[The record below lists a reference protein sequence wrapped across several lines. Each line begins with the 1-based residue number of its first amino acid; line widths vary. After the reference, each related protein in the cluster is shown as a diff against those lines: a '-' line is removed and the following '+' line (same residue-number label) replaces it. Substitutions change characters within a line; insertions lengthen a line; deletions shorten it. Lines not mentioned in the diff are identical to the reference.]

1 MLRAAV
7 QHSFCSCSKARRF
20 PIPAWPPKV
29 PSMITATAE
38 TFPLRN
44 PFTISRGSKTEARV
58 VTCTVTRGG
67 HRGWGEGLPY
77 PRYGETVEEAVT
89 AIQALPEGIRRAVL
103 QEVMKPGAARNA
115 VDCALWDLEAK
126 ASGRPVWQLA
136 GLSAPKPVEIAFT
149 LSLDTPDKM
158 REAAARQA
166 HRAVL
171 KVKLGTPADMPR
183 IEAVRAG
190 APKVRLIVDANE
202 GWTPEVY
209 TDLAPHLIRLGVE
222 MVEQPLP
229 QGADEMLAEIARPLP
244 VCADESAHDAAS
256 LPGLIGKYDVVNLK
270 LDKTG
275 GLTEALRARDEARRL
290 GLRVMVGCMISTS
303 LSMAPAVLAAQGA
316 DWSDL
321 DGPAD
326 MAQDRDNPVV
336 YDDRHIHPASPLL
349 WG

>member
-1 MLRAAV
+1 
-7 QHSFCSCSKARRF
+7 
-20 PIPAWPPKV
+20 
-29 PSMITATAE
+29 MITAQAE

-58 VTCTVTRGG
+58 VTATVTRNG

-77 PRYGETVEEAVT
+77 PRYGETVEEAIA
-89 AIQALPEGIRRAVL
+89 AILSLPEGISRAAL
-103 QEVMKPGAARNA
+103 QGAMKPGAARNA
-115 VDCALWDLEAK
+115 MDCALWDLEAK
-126 ASGRPVWQLA
+126 TRGVPVWQLA
-136 GLSAPKPVEIAFT
+136 GLAAPQPVEIAFT
-149 LSLDTPDKM
+149 LSLDTPEKM
-158 REAAARQA
+158 REAAARNA

-171 KVKLGTPADMPR
+171 KVKLGTPEDMPR
-183 IEAVRAG
+183 IEAVRQG

-229 QGADEMLAEIARPLP
+229 QGADDMLAEIARPLP

-275 GLTEALRARDEARRL
+275 GLTEALRARHDARAL

-303 LSMAPAVLAAQGA
+303 LSMAPAILVAQGA

-326 MAQDRDNPVV
+326 MAEDRPHPVV
-336 YDDRHIHPASPLL
+336 YDDRHIHPASPQL

>member
-1 MLRAAV
+1 
-7 QHSFCSCSKARRF
+7 
-20 PIPAWPPKV
+20 
-29 PSMITATAE
+29 MITAQAE

-58 VTCTVTRGG
+58 VTATITRDG

-77 PRYGETVEEAVT
+77 PRYGETVGD
-89 AIQALPEGIRRAVL
+89 AIAAILALPEGISRTAL
-103 QEVMKPGAARNA
+103 QQAMKPGAARNA

-126 ASGRPVWQLA
+126 ATGRPVWQLA
-136 GLSAPKPVEIAFT
+136 GLAAPKPVEIAFT
-149 LSLDTPDKM
+149 LSLDTPEAM
-158 REAAARQA
+158 RAAAARNA

-183 IEAVRAG
+183 IEAVRQG

-229 QGADEMLAEIARPLP
+229 QGADAMLAEIARPLP

-256 LPGLIGKYDVVNLK
+256 LLGLLGKYDVVNLK

-275 GLTEALRARDEARRL
+275 GLTEALRARAEARRL
-290 GLRVMVGCMISTS
+290 GLKVMVGCMIATS
-303 LSMAPAVLAAQGA
+303 LAMAPAILVAQGA

-326 MAQDRDNPVV
+326 MAEDRPHPVV
-336 YDDRHIHPASPLL
+336 YDDRHIHPASPQL

>member
-1 MLRAAV
+1 
-7 QHSFCSCSKARRF
+7 
-20 PIPAWPPKV
+20 
-29 PSMITATAE
+29 MITAQAE

-44 PFTISRGSKTEARV
+44 PFIISRGSKTEARV
-58 VTCTVTRGG
+58 VTATVSRDG

-77 PRYGETVEEAVT
+77 PRYGETVEA
-89 AIQALPEGIRRAVL
+89 AIAAIRALPEGITRAAL
-103 QEVMKPGAARNA
+103 QEAMAPGAARNA
-115 VDCALWDLEAK
+115 VDCAMWDLEAK
-126 ASGRPVWQLA
+126 SLGRPVWELA
-136 GLSAPKPVEIAFT
+136 GLLPPKPVEIAFT
-149 LSLDTPDKM
+149 LSLDTAEAM
-158 REAAARQA
+158 RAAAARNA

-183 IEAVRAG
+183 IEAVRQG

-229 QGADEMLAEIARPLP
+229 QGADDMLAEIARPLP

-256 LPGLIGKYDVVNLK
+256 LPGLLGKYDVVNLK

-275 GLTEALRARDEARRL
+275 GLTEALRAKAEARRL
-290 GLRVMVGCMISTS
+290 GLKVMVGCMISTS
-303 LSMAPAVLAAQGA
+303 LSMAPAVLVAQGA

-326 MAQDRDNPVV
+326 MAQDREHPVV
-336 YDDRHIHPASPLL
+336 YDDRHIHPATPLL

>member
-1 MLRAAV
+1 MLD
-7 QHSFCSCSKARRF
+7 AR
-20 PIPAWPPKV
+20 
-29 PSMITATAE
+29 AE
-38 TFPLRN
+38 TFHLRN

-58 VTCTVTRGG
+58 VTASVTRGG

-77 PRYGETVEEAVT
+77 PRYGETVEG
-89 AIQALPEGIRRAVL
+89 AIAAIRALPEGISRAAL
-103 QEVMKPGAARNA
+103 QEAMPPCAARNA

-126 ASGRPVWQLA
+126 ATGRPVWQLA
-136 GLSAPKPVEIAFT
+136 GLPPPQPVEIAFT
-149 LSLDTPDKM
+149 LSLDTPQAM
-158 REAAARQA
+158 RAAAARNA

-171 KVKLGTPADMPR
+171 KVKLGTPSDMPR

-190 APKVRLIVDANE
+190 APRVRLIVDANE
-202 GWTPEVY
+202 GWTPEIY
-209 TDLAPHLIRLGVE
+209 ADLAPHLLRLGVE

-229 QGADEMLAEIARPLP
+229 QGADDMLAEIARPLP

-256 LPGLIGKYDVVNLK
+256 LPGLVGRYDVVNLK

-290 GLRVMVGCMISTS
+290 GLKVMVGCMVSTS
-303 LSMAPAVLAAQGA
+303 LSMAPAVLVAQGA

-326 MAQDRDNPVV
+326 MAQDRDYPVR
-336 YDDRHIHPASPLL
+336 YDDRHIHPALPQL

>member
-1 MLRAAV
+1 
-7 QHSFCSCSKARRF
+7 
-20 PIPAWPPKV
+20 
-29 PSMITATAE
+29 MITARAE
-38 TFPLRN
+38 TFYLRN

-58 VTCTVTRGG
+58 VTCTVTRNG

-77 PRYGETVEEAVT
+77 PRYGETVEQTVAS
-89 AIQALPEGIRRAVL
+89 ILALPEGITRAAL
-103 QEVMKPGAARNA
+103 QDAMQPGAARNA

-136 GLSAPKPVEIAFT
+136 GLAAPQPVEVAFT
-149 LSLDTPDKM
+149 LSLDSPQAM
-158 REAAARQA
+158 RVAAARQT

-183 IEAVRAG
+183 IEAVREG

-229 QGADEMLAEIARPLP
+229 QGADDMLAEIARPLP
-244 VCADESAHDAAS
+244 VCADESAHDTAS
-256 LPGLIGKYDVVNLK
+256 LHGLLGKYDVVNLK

-290 GLRVMVGCMISTS
+290 GLKVMVGCMISTS
-303 LSMAPAVLAAQGA
+303 LSMAPAILLAQGG

-321 DGPAD
+321 DGPTD
-326 MAQDRDNPVV
+326 MAQDRAHPVV

>member
-1 MLRAAV
+1 
-7 QHSFCSCSKARRF
+7 
-20 PIPAWPPKV
+20 
-29 PSMITATAE
+29 MITASADV
-38 TFPLRN
+38 FALRT

-58 VTCTVTRGG
+58 VACTVARGSVQG
-67 HRGWGEGLPY
+67 RGEGVPY
-77 PRYGETVEEAVT
+77 PRYGETVEAAMA
-89 AIQALPEGIRRAVL
+89 AIRALPEGVDRAAL
-103 QEVMKPGAARNA
+103 QGLMPPGAARNA

-126 ASGRPVWQLA
+126 AAGVPVWRLA
-136 GLSAPKPVEIAFT
+136 GLEAPKPVEVAFT
-149 LSLDTPDKM
+149 ISLDTPERM
-158 REAAARQA
+158 RAAAAAQA

-171 KVKLGTPADMPR
+171 KVKLGTPDDMPR
-183 IEAVRAG
+183 LEAVRQG

-209 TDLAPHLIRLGVE
+209 ADLAPHLIRLGVE

-229 QGADEMLAEIARPLP
+229 QGADDMLSEMARPLP

-256 LPGLIGKYDVVNLK
+256 LPGLVGRYDVVNLK

-290 GLRVMVGCMISTS
+290 GFRVMVGCMISTS
-303 LSMAPAVLAAQGA
+303 LAMAPAVLVAQGA

-326 MAQDRDNPVV
+326 MAQDRAHPVR

>member
-1 MLRAAV
+1 
-7 QHSFCSCSKARRF
+7 
-20 PIPAWPPKV
+20 
-29 PSMITATAE
+29 MITAQAE

-44 PFTISRGSKTEARV
+44 PFTISRGTKTEARV
-58 VTCTVTRGG
+58 VTCTVTRVG
-67 HRGWGEGLPY
+67 HLGRGEGVPY
-77 PRYGETVEEAVT
+77 PRYGETVEDAVA
-89 AIQALPEGIRRAVL
+89 AILALPEGITRAAL
-103 QEVMKPGAARNA
+103 QEAVKPGAARNA

-126 ASGRPVWQLA
+126 TSGQPVWQLA
-136 GLSAPKPVEIAFT
+136 GLAQPKPVEIAFT
-149 LSLDTPDKM
+149 LSLDTPEKM
-158 REAAARQA
+158 RDAAARNA

-229 QGADEMLAEIARPLP
+229 QGADDMLAEIARPLP

-256 LPGLIGKYDVVNLK
+256 LAGLVGKYDVVNLK

-290 GLRVMVGCMISTS
+290 GLRVQVGCMIATS
-303 LSMAPAVLAAQGA
+303 LSMAPAILLAQGA

-321 DGPAD
+321 DGPSD

>member
-1 MLRAAV
+1 
-7 QHSFCSCSKARRF
+7 
-20 PIPAWPPKV
+20 
-29 PSMITATAE
+29 MITAQAE

-58 VTCTVTRGG
+58 VTATITRNG

-77 PRYGETVEEAVT
+77 SRYGETVEEAIA
-89 AIQALPEGIRRAVL
+89 AIQALPEGITRAEL
-103 QEVMKPGAARNA
+103 QDAMKPGAARNA
-115 VDCALWDLEAK
+115 VDCALWHLEAK
-126 ASGRPVWQLA
+126 VSGKPVWQLA
-136 GLSAPKPVEIAFT
+136 GLTAPKPVEIAFT
-149 LSLDTPDKM
+149 LSLDTPQAM
-158 REAAARQA
+158 RATAARNA

-209 TDLAPHLIRLGVE
+209 IDLAPHLIRLGVE

-229 QGADEMLAEIARPLP
+229 QGADGMLAEIARPLP
-244 VCADESAHDAAS
+244 VCADESAHDVAS
-256 LPGLIGKYDVVNLK
+256 LPGLLGKYDVVNLK

-303 LSMAPAVLAAQGA
+303 LSMAPAILVAQGA

-326 MAQDRDNPVV
+326 MAEDRAHPVR
-336 YDDRHIHPASPLL
+336 YDDRHIHPAAPEL

>member
-1 MLRAAV
+1 MP
-7 QHSFCSCSKARRF
+7 CRRSPF
-20 PIPAWPPKV
+20 GRT
-29 PSMITATAE
+29 MITATYE

-58 VTCTVTRGG
+58 VTCRVTRGG
-67 HRGWGEGLPY
+67 HSGRGEGVPY
-77 PRYGETVEEAVT
+77 PRYGETVAQAV
-89 AIQALPEGIRRAVL
+89 AQIAGLPEGIGRAAL
-103 QEVMKPGAARNA
+103 QKALPAGAARNA
-115 VDCALWDLEAK
+115 VDCALWDHEAK
-126 ASGRPVWQLA
+126 AAGVPVWRLA
-136 GLSAPKPVEIAFT
+136 GLAAPQPVQIAFT
-149 LSLDTPDKM
+149 LSLDTPDRM
-158 REAAARQA
+158 REAAARNR

-171 KVKLGTPADMPR
+171 KVKLGTPEDMPR

-190 APKVRLIVDANE
+190 APGVRLIVDANE

-209 TDLAPHLIRLGVE
+209 ADLAPHLIRLGVE

-229 QGADEMLAEIARPLP
+229 QGADGMLAEMARPLP

-256 LPGLIGKYDVVNLK
+256 LPGLVGRYDVVNLK

-290 GLRVMVGCMISTS
+290 GLRVMLGCMISSS
-303 LSMAPAVLAAQGA
+303 LSMAPAILVAQGA

-321 DGPAD
+321 DGPVD
-326 MAQDRDNPVV
+326 MAQDRDHPVT

>member
-1 MLRAAV
+1 ML
-7 QHSFCSCSKARRF
+7 
-20 PIPAWPPKV
+20 
-29 PSMITATAE
+29 TATPE
-38 TFPLRN
+38 TFRLRN

-58 VTCTVTRGG
+58 VTCHVARNG

-77 PRYGETVEEAVT
+77 PRYGQTVEDAVA
-89 AIQALPEGIRRAVL
+89 AICALPEGITCAAL
-103 QEVMKPGAARNA
+103 QEALPPGAARNA

-126 ASGRPVWQLA
+126 ASGTPVWRLA
-136 GLSAPKPVEIAFT
+136 GLSEPQPVEIAFT
-149 LSLDTPDKM
+149 ISLDTPEKM
-158 REAAARQA
+158 RAAAAANR

-183 IEAVRAG
+183 IEAVRQG
-190 APKVRLIVDANE
+190 APDVRLIVDANE
-202 GWTPEVY
+202 GWTPQVY

-229 QGADEMLAEIARPLP
+229 QGADEMLSEIARPLP

-256 LPGLIGKYDVVNLK
+256 LAGLLGRYDVVNLK

-303 LSMAPAVLAAQGA
+303 LSMAPAILVAQGA

-326 MAQDRDNPVV
+326 MAEDRAHPVR
-336 YDDRHIHPASPLL
+336 YDDRSIHPASPQL